1 MRAPSIWRSVTLR
14 GSVEENDVAHLLGRI
29 ERLLEDAVEG
39 TSRRLFRAELQ
50 PVELAKAASRTMQ
63 QQQVIG
69 PEGPSVPNRYR
80 IRLHPGDY
88 DRFAPYRQSLERKIV
103 AYLEQFAADRNLQPI
118 APWRVDLTPDEDV
131 RSGRVSVTATMA
143 DEIASVALAEH
154 ADQGPQ
160 DSTAAVDLSQSFAG
174 VVTLV
179 GEDGRRF
186 PLRNGATR
194 VGRALDNDVV
204 IADSRVSRYHA
215 EVMRTQDGRG
225 YILHD
230 LGSTN
235 GTSVGGRPAKKHRLE
250 HGDKVSLGGY
260 TLAVRLGSAG
270 D

>member
-1 MRAPSIWRSVTLR
+1 M
-14 GSVEENDVAHLLGRI
+14 AHLLGRI

-88 DRFAPYRQSLERKIV
+88 GRFAPYRQSLEGKIV
-103 AYLEQFAADRNLQPI
+103 ADLEQFAADRNLQPV
-118 APWRVDLTPDEDV
+118 APWHVDLAPDDDV
-131 RSGRVSVTATMA
+131 RPGSVSVTAAMA
-143 DEIASVALAEH
+143 DAIADVAVAED
-154 ADQGPQ
+154 AAEDPE
-160 DSTAAVDLSQSFAG
+160 DRTAAVGSHRASMGTL
-174 VVTLV
+174 TLV

-186 PLRNGATR
+186 PLRNGSTR

-215 EVMRTQDGRG
+215 EVMRTPDGRG

-235 GTSVGGRPAKKHRLE
+235 GTSVGGRAAKKHRLE
-250 HGDKVSLGGY
+250 HGDQVSVGGY
-260 TLAVRLGSAG
+260 TLAVHRGVAA